1 MTFLD
6 FWKKNVL
13 APKWTKCVQIGP
25 KMRFLSVFSS
35 LNHQIRLILHIQAH
49 FDCLELLLQQ
59 NWLKKIFRLKIRPS
73 PNYFNGFWLFSHVFF
88 IGNRWFC
95 TSKLLST
102 VFIYL
107 LSIWVVKIFWA
118 SKFSCLKIIFCLQ
131 ITIFAF

>member
-1 MTFLD
+1 MTF
-6 FWKKNVL
+6 FWIFEKKVL

-35 LNHQIRLILHIQAH
+35 LNHQIRLILHFQAH
-49 FDCLELLLQQ
+49 FYCLELLLQQ
-59 NWLKKIFRLKIRPS
+59 NWLKKFLDWKFDRL
-73 PNYFNGFWLFSHVFF
+73 NYFNGFWLFSHVFF
-88 IGNRWFC
+88 IRNRWFC
-95 TSKLLST
+95 TFKLFST

-118 SKFSCLKIIFCLQ
+118 SKFSCLQIIFCLQ